1 MNTYTPSP
9 AYVLRGEPIWTGSG
23 TPTLLSCTLEL
34 ILELTCPC
42 GQGEEEGIL
51 DRDTGSRHT
60 RQVCSQGLVC
70 LAASA
75 QDRLQRSGAHRQ
87 APCSCSESAC
97 WPAVPWP
104 QRTSQPGTG
113 LASSERAL
121 PHPAQ
126 PHKSDVGGSRVGT
139 AGETGVRKQVLE
151 GGRLGAG
158 SPPSCGL
165 PHPADSSTCPSFRS
179 STYLSSRLCL

>member
-60 RQVCSQGLVC
+60 RQVCSQGLVWSGRVSTGQ
-70 LAASA
+70 AAKERGPQA
-75 QDRLQRSGAHRQ
+75 GA
-87 APCSCSESAC
+87 
-97 WPAVPWP
+97 
-104 QRTSQPGTG
+104 
-113 LASSERAL
+113 
-121 PHPAQ
+121 
-126 PHKSDVGGSRVGT
+126 
-139 AGETGVRKQVLE
+139 VLVQ
-151 GGRLGAG
+151 
-158 SPPSCGL
+158 
-165 PHPADSSTCPSFRS
+165 
-179 STYLSSRLCL
+179 